1 MCYKVAGAAFC
12 GDRVMKRP
20 ILLLVGTLLL
30 AVPALGQDSALPLG
44 RYQIAPDADGFVRLD
59 TRTGALTHCGKRDG
73 AWRCD
78 VLAEER
84 SDLVERVAALRD
96 EMASLTAG
104 LDRLAS
110 RLSTI
115 EDKLGAPAAAPPS
128 TAAPLVDGDEKEL
141 DEALSFAERL
151 MKRFFELVK
160 ELKSEEPPTRT

>member
-1 MCYKVAGAAFC
+1 
-12 GDRVMKRP
+12 MKRP
-20 ILLLVGTLLL
+20 ILLLIGTLLL
-30 AVPALGQDSALPLG
+30 SVPALGQDSALPLG

-84 SDLVERVAALRD
+84 SDLEERVAALRD
-96 EMASLTAG
+96 EVASLTAG

-110 RLSTI
+110 RLAAI
-115 EDKLGAPAAAPPS
+115 EGKLGAPAPPTAAAPP
-128 TAAPLVDGDEKEL
+128 TDDEKEL

>member
-1 MCYKVAGAAFC
+1 
-12 GDRVMKRP
+12 MKRP

-30 AVPALGQDSALPLG
+30 SVPALGQDSALPLG

-73 AWRCD
+73 TWRCD

-84 SDLVERVAALRD
+84 SGLEERVAALRD
-96 EMASLTAG
+96 EVASLTAG

-110 RLSTI
+110 RLAAI

-128 TAAPLVDGDEKEL
+128 TAAPPLDGDDKEL
-141 DEALSFAERL
+141 DDAISFAERL